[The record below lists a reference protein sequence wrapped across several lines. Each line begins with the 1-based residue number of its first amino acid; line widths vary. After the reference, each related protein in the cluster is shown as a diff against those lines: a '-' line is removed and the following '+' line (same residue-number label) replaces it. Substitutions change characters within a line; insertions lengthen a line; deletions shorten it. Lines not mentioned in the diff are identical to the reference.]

1 MSIPSPP
8 HRIAAVFDLDNTLLP
23 GTSAERLFVRFLIRK
38 RLIGA
43 RVAAATLLAL
53 LRHMRQGP
61 ATVLRTRRP
70 YLRGVEVERLRRL
83 GEEAVSSA
91 IVHRLSRQGVAR
103 VREHVRAGHR
113 TAIVSGSLPFLLGP
127 LGRALN
133 VQVVFGT
140 PLDAANDRYTGALSG
155 QHTYGLE
162 KAVVTRRFAN
172 DERIELAASYGYA
185 DHHTDVYFLELFG
198 HPTCVNPTR
207 RLRSVAHQR
216 HWPTE
221 TWSSGDLRR

>member
-1 MSIPSPP
+1 MNDSRPP
-8 HRIAAVFDLDNTLLP
+8 HAIAAVFDLDNTLLP

-43 RVAAATLLAL
+43 RVAVATLFAL
-53 LRHMRQGP
+53 LRYMRLGP

-70 YLRGVEVERLRRL
+70 YVKGVEVERLRRL
-83 GEEAVSSA
+83 GEEAVSNT
-91 IVHRLSRQGVAR
+91 IVHRLSRQGIAR
-103 VREHVRAGHR
+103 VQEHVRAGHR

-140 PLDAANDRYTGALSG
+140 PLDAANGRYTGGLLG

-162 KAVVTRRFAN
+162 KAVVTRRFAT
-172 DERIELAASYGYA
+172 DERIELEQSYAYA
-185 DHHTDVYFLELFG
+185 DHHSDVYFLELFG

-207 RLRSVAHQR
+207 RLRVLANQR

-221 TWSSGDLRR
+221 TWPSGAWPR

>member
-1 MSIPSPP
+1 MIIPSPP
-8 HRIAAVFDLDNTLLP
+8 PRIAAVFDLDNTLLP

-43 RVAAATLLAL
+43 RVGVATLLAV
-53 LRHMRQGP
+53 LRYMRQGP
-61 ATVLRTRRP
+61 VTVLRTRRP
-70 YLRGVEVERLRRL
+70 YLRGIEVERLRRL
-83 GEEAVSSA
+83 GEEAVSHA
-91 IVHRLSRQGVAR
+91 IVHRLSRRGVAR
-103 VREHVRAGHR
+103 VQEHVRAGHR

-140 PLDAANDRYTGALSG
+140 PLDAVNDRYTGALRG

-162 KAVVTRRFAN
+162 KAVITRRFAS
-172 DERIELAASYGYA
+172 DERLDLAASYGYA
-185 DHHTDVYFLELFG
+185 DHHSDLYFLELFG

-207 RLRSVAHQR
+207 RLRSLAHQR
-216 HWPTE
+216 QWPTE
-221 TWSSGDLRR
+221 TWSHGDPQR